1 MIERVLD
8 AARARAAAAD
18 AQWHRVE
25 RTSIAFEAGRLK
37 ACGISEA
44 AGVNLRV
51 VQRGR
56 VGIAG
61 TTAEDVDDLV
71 DRALASAELGEALDI
86 VFPVAAPLPLVS
98 THAARAAAAPLDRL
112 TAIGHELVE
121 RVSREGCQVNVSIER
136 EVAETRIANSAG
148 VDATYPATGVAVSVD
163 LTRFAGDDVLLVYD
177 FYAGV
182 DLPEPADLDALV
194 QTIEDRFAPALRV
207 VAPPEGSLPVVFTP
221 SGQSA
226 ILLPLEQALSGKT
239 VLQGVSPLA
248 GKVGALL
255 FDERFAVTDDPL
267 VAGRAGSRPVDDEGV
282 PSRVVPLIERGEVRQ
297 FVYDLETAARA
308 KTSST
313 GHGSRGTFGKPHIGY
328 SNLVVGSGAS
338 DPHAGGARA
347 AARQL
352 GGGLIAGIADG
363 LVVDDLIGVGQ
374 GNVIGGAFSHP
385 VALAFRVQ
393 RGEIT
398 GRVKDAAVAGNVYEL
413 LKRIG
418 GFGNDG
424 RWMGSRWAASLRL
437 DGVSVARR

>member
-1 MIERVLD
+1 VIERVLD
-8 AARARAAAAD
+8 AARARATAAD
-18 AQWHRVE
+18 AHWQRVE

-51 VQRGR
+51 VHNGR

-71 DRALASAELGEALDI
+71 ARALASAELGEALDM
-86 VFPVAAPLPLVS
+86 VFPAAAPLPVVS
-98 THAARAAAAPLDRL
+98 TQAARAAAASLERL

-136 EVAETRIANSAG
+136 EVAETRIANTAG

-163 LTRFAGDDVLLVYD
+163 LTRFAGDDVLMVYD

-182 DLPEPADLDALV
+182 DLPEPAELDALV
-194 QTIEDRFAPALRV
+194 HTIEDRFAPALRV

-221 SGQSA
+221 SGQAA

-248 GKVGALL
+248 GKVGAQL
-255 FDERFAVTDDPL
+255 FDERFALTDDPL
-267 VAGRAGSRPVDDEGV
+267 VAGRPGSRPVDDEGV
-282 PSRVVPLIERGEVRQ
+282 PSRAVPLVERGVVRQ

-313 GHGSRGTFGKPHIGY
+313 GHGSRSTFGKPRISY
-328 SNLVVGSGAS
+328 SNLVVGPGAS
-338 DPHAGGARA
+338 DAKAQA
-347 AARQL
+347 AVRHL
-352 GGGLIAGIADG
+352 GGELIDGIADG

-437 DGVSVARR
+437 EGVSVARR

>member
-8 AARARAAAAD
+8 AARARATAAD
-18 AQWHRVE
+18 AHWQRVE

-44 AGVNLRV
+44 SGVNLRV
-51 VQRGR
+51 VHNGR

-71 DRALASAELGEALDI
+71 ARALASAELGESLDM
-86 VFPVAAPLPLVS
+86 VFPAAAPLPVVF
-98 THAARAAAAPLDRL
+98 TQAARAAAAPLERL
-112 TAIGHELVE
+112 TAIGHELVK
-121 RVSREGCQVNVSIER
+121 RVSRDGCQVNVSIER
-136 EVAETRIANSAG
+136 EVAETRIANTAG

-163 LTRFAGDDVLLVYD
+163 LTRFAGEDVLLIYD

-182 DLPEPADLDALV
+182 DLPEPAELDALV

-207 VAPPEGSLPVVFTP
+207 VGPPEGSLPVVFTP
-221 SGQSA
+221 SGQAA
-226 ILLPLEQALSGKT
+226 ILLPLEQALSGKS

-248 GKVGALL
+248 GKEGAQL
-255 FDERFAVTDDPL
+255 FDERFALTDDPL
-267 VAGRAGSRPVDDEGV
+267 VAGRPGSRPVDDEGM
-282 PSRVVPLIERGEVRQ
+282 PSRVVPLVERGVVRQ

-308 KTSST
+308 KTAST
-313 GHGSRGTFGKPHIGY
+313 GHGSRGTFGKPRIAY
-328 SNLVVGSGAS
+328 SNLVVGPGAS
-338 DPHAGGARA
+338 DARA
-347 AARQL
+347 PASVRRL
-352 GGGLIAGIADG
+352 GGGLIDGIADG

-437 DGVSVARR
+437 EGVSVARR

>member
-1 MIERVLD
+1 MERVLD
-8 AARARAAAAD
+8 VARARAAAAD

-44 AGVNLRV
+44 SGVNLRV
-51 VQRGR
+51 VQNGR

-71 DRALASAELGEALDI
+71 ARALASAELGEALDI
-86 VFPVAAPLPLVS
+86 VFPSAAPLPLVS
-98 THAARAAAAPLDRL
+98 THSRHAAGAPLDRL
-112 TAIGHELVE
+112 TAIGAELVE

-136 EVAETRIANSAG
+136 EVAETRVANTAG

-177 FYAGV
+177 FYAGA

-194 QTIEDRFAPALRV
+194 HTIADRFVPALRV

-221 SGQSA
+221 AGQAA
-226 ILLPLEQALSGKT
+226 ILLPLEQALSGKS

-248 GKVGALL
+248 GKEGTRL
-255 FDERFAVTDDPL
+255 FDERFALTDDPL
-267 VAGRAGSRPVDDEGV
+267 IAGRAGSRPVDDEGV
-282 PSRVVPLIERGEVRQ
+282 PSRVVPLVEHGVVRQ

-313 GHGSRGTFGKPHIGY
+313 GHGSRGTFGKPRIGY
-328 SNLVVGSGAS
+328 SNLAVG
-338 DPHAGGARA
+338 PRA
-347 AARQL
+347 PDTRTPAVRRL
-352 GGGLIAGIADG
+352 GGGLIDGIADG

-413 LKRIG
+413 LKQIG
-418 GFGNDG
+418 GFWNDG

-437 DGVSVARR
+437 EGVSVARR